1 MSNIL
6 NDLVQEPKPVDP
18 EYFGLTYKFP
28 DGSQFNF
35 GPHEYCLLTGFSF
48 GNNESI
54 LEELW
59 KNTDCVKF
67 KESVIDTYINKEP
80 TVNELYDF
88 INRSSQMLQDDEK
101 LVKLCVLL
109 YLYSFLMGVE
119 NTKKIEPLHMFL
131 VNDFDDWN
139 RFNWGSY
146 FWSRT
151 VKSLTDTVFKRAAK
165 PPKGWMYSL
174 TGFVWPFKLWVYEI
188 LPYFAT
194 LTKRE
199 VAIPRALGWSEN
211 NILLWPSILK
221 ILVQSFKS
229 GSAFSP
235 RRLFPTDDERNEV
248 WWIDSCAYIQE
259 MYDLKVKSTGQNVG
273 CGKDDDSPPKNF
285 EFEKVSSLDDNEFV
299 EDENFDIDNL
309 NFEQQ
314 GFLNSLLNKEN
325 INANANPNPNQT
337 YNATTISNDHF
348 QELLNSVQRILQNQN
363 IQDTFYK
370 GYLDREAK
378 SFMKTSLQRQDE
390 IYQTL
395 LDISSNSK
403 LEPEMEIEDVQG
415 DLGKDVPNMSADDM
429 RTPAMQSIPSIQ
441 SEPRRRKSK
450 RQRFPS
456 RYYVTPFRPLENTP
470 RIEKQKNKNSIAD
483 SELEELCGR
492 SYYWIWSTLLP
503 HYAIDSEFWR
513 VLLGKQAG
521 GWIEDEHI
529 NCWINYLLLNR
540 PEDATWTI
548 MPSQLLLNTN
558 GGNWQMDY
566 GSGSYAPF
574 PSIEYINTWLLA
586 NDSEAYNSYRQP
598 PFVRVVPTFVPQQS
612 GLLEDCGVWVCIF
625 LDRRIKGEPFFQ
637 EQEDTAI
644 STMDFRLKLGRLIL
658 ETKFKEEEKRNN
670 DRGD

>member
-1 MSNIL
+1 MSNIVK
-6 NDLVQEPKPVDP
+6 DLVQEPKPVDP

-48 GNNESI
+48 E
-54 LEELW
+54 
-59 KNTDCVKF
+59 
-67 KESVIDTYINKEP
+67 
-80 TVNELYDF
+80 
-88 INRSSQMLQDDEK
+88 
-101 LVKLCVLL
+101 
-109 YLYSFLMGVE
+109 
-119 NTKKIEPLHMFL
+119 
-131 VNDFDDWN
+131 
-139 RFNWGSY
+139 
-146 FWSRT
+146 
-151 VKSLTDTVFKRAAK
+151 AAK

-188 LPYFAT
+188 FPYFAT

-211 NILLWPSILK
+211 NILSWPSILK
-221 ILVQSFKS
+221 ILVQSFKP

-235 RRLFPTDDERNEV
+235 RRLFPTDDEKNEV
-248 WWIDSCAYIQE
+248 WWINSCAYLQE

-273 CGKDDDSPPKNF
+273 CGKDDDSPPKKF
-285 EFEKVSSLDDNEFV
+285 EFDKVSSLDDNEFV

-314 GFLNSLLNKEN
+314 GFLNTLLNKEN

-337 YNATTISNDHF
+337 YNATHISNDHF

-363 IQDTFYK
+363 IQDTYYK

-390 IYQTL
+390 IYQML
-395 LDISSNSK
+395 LDISPINSK
-403 LEPEMEIEDVQG
+403 LEPETEIEDVEG

-503 HYAIDSEFWR
+503 QYAIDSEFWR

-548 MPSQLLLNTN
+548 
-558 GGNWQMDY
+558 
-566 GSGSYAPF
+566 
-574 PSIEYINTWLLA
+574 
-586 NDSEAYNSYRQP
+586 
-598 PFVRVVPTFVPQQS
+598 
-612 GLLEDCGVWVCIF
+612 
-625 LDRRIKGEPFFQ
+625 
-637 EQEDTAI
+637 
-644 STMDFRLKLGRLIL
+644 LGRLIL
-658 ETKFKEEEKRNN
+658 ETKFKEEEKRSN